1 MEYYDIDLSELT
13 VEEFAVLHITESM
26 MVQGYDMKSIENF
39 WMSDDEEMIDGVMNS
54 LELIEEIFVPDN
66 EFLTEKVK
74 VPGISRW
81 IDDLLK
87 KLKIKGRTPKTN
99 AGKTEATP
107 PKTTA
112 GGKTITSNTSGTGSS
127 KVTTSQSNQT
137 SQATTTLKD
146 KVVKVL
152 KKPVVKNTGIGAA
165 VLGGAALV
173 GDQLTKN
180 NIIPPMP
187 QSGDEGPEPE
197 KGPVLDTPDGP
208 KQFPPLR
215 TPPPVPKDDTQSQQ
229 QDTAPPKKKYTY
241 RHWSISNNP
250 IQYNKNP
257 GLSSYR
263 NIRNTIRNK

>member
-1 MEYYDIDLSELT
+1 MEYYDIDFSELT

-26 MVQGYDMKSIENF
+26 MIQGYDMKSIENF

-54 LELIEEIFVPDN
+54 LELIEEIIVPDN
-66 EFLTEKVK
+66 EFLTERVK
-74 VPGISRW
+74 VPGIGRW
-81 IDDLLK
+81 IDDLFK
-87 KLKIKGRTPKTN
+87 KLKIKGRTPKTS

-112 GGKTITSNTSGTGSS
+112 GGRTITSNTSGTGSS

-137 SQATTTLKD
+137 GQATRTLKD
-146 KVVKVL
+146 KVVQVL
-152 KKPVVKNTGIGAA
+152 KKPVVKKTGIGAA
-165 VLGGAALV
+165 LTGATVLV

-180 NIIPPMP
+180 NIIPPIP
-187 QSGDEGPEPE
+187 QSGDEGPESE
-197 KGPVLDTPDGP
+197 KGPVLDTPEGP

-215 TPPPVPKDDTQSQQ
+215 TPPPVPKDDTQN
-229 QDTAPPKKKYTY
+229 QDTAPRKKKYTY

-250 IQYNKNP
+250 IQYNRNP

>member
-1 MEYYDIDLSELT
+1 MEYYDIDFSELT

-66 EFLTEKVK
+66 EFLTERVR
-74 VPGISRW
+74 VPGIGRW
-81 IDDLLK
+81 IDDLFK
-87 KLKIKGRTPKTN
+87 KLKIKGRTPKTS
-99 AGKTEATP
+99 AGRTEVNP

-112 GGKTITSNTSGTGSS
+112 GGRPITSNTSTTGSS
-127 KVTTSQSNQT
+127 RVTGTNQT
-137 SQATTTLKD
+137 GQATRTLKD
-146 KVVKVL
+146 KVVQVL
-152 KKPVVKNTGIGAA
+152 KKPVVKKTGIGGA
-165 VLGGAALV
+165 VLGGAVLV

-180 NIIPPMP
+180 NIIPPIP
-187 QSGDEGPEPE
+187 QPEDGPEPE
-197 KGPVLDTPDGP
+197 KGPVLDGPDGP
-208 KQFPPLR
+208 KQFPPLPAP
-215 TPPPVPKDDTQSQQ
+215 PPPVPKDDTQSQQ

-250 IQYNKNP
+250 IQYNRNP

>member
-1 MEYYDIDLSELT
+1 MEYYDIDFSELT

-66 EFLTEKVK
+66 EFLTERVK
-74 VPGISRW
+74 VPGIGRW

-87 KLKIKGRTPKTN
+87 KLKIKGRTPKTS
-99 AGKTEATP
+99 AGRTEVNP

-112 GGKTITSNTSGTGSS
+112 GGRPITSNTSTTGSS
-127 KVTTSQSNQT
+127 RVTGTNQT
-137 SQATTTLKD
+137 GQATRTLKD
-146 KVVKVL
+146 KVVQVL
-152 KKPVVKNTGIGAA
+152 KKPVVKKTGIGGA
-165 VLGGAALV
+165 VLGGTVLV
-173 GDQLTKN
+173 GDQLAKN
-180 NIIPPMP
+180 SIIPPIP
-187 QSGDEGPEPE
+187 QPEDGPEPE
-197 KGPVLDTPDGP
+197 KGPVLDTPEGP

>member
-1 MEYYDIDLSELT
+1 MEYYDIDFSELT

-66 EFLTEKVK
+66 EFLTERVR
-74 VPGISRW
+74 VPGIGRW
-81 IDDLLK
+81 IDDLFK
-87 KLKIKGRTPKTN
+87 KLKIKGRTPKTS
-99 AGKTEATP
+99 AGRTEVTP

-112 GGKTITSNTSGTGSS
+112 GGRPITSNTSTTGSS
-127 KVTTSQSNQT
+127 RVTGTNQT
-137 SQATTTLKD
+137 GQATTALKD
-146 KVVKVL
+146 KVVQVL
-152 KKPVVKNTGIGAA
+152 KKPVVKKTGIGGA
-165 VLGGAALV
+165 VLGGAVLV

-180 NIIPPMP
+180 NIIPPIP
-187 QSGDEGPEPE
+187 QPEDGPEPE
-197 KGPVLDTPDGP
+197 KGPVLDGPDGP
-208 KQFPPLR
+208 KQFPPLPAP
-215 TPPPVPKDDTQSQQ
+215 PPPVPKDDTQSQQ
-229 QDTAPPKKKYTY
+229 QDSAPPKKKYTY

-250 IQYNKNP
+250 IQYNRNP

>member
-1 MEYYDIDLSELT
+1 MEYYDIDFSELT

-39 WMSDDEEMIDGVMNS
+39 WISDDEEMIDGVMNS

-66 EFLTEKVK
+66 EFLTERVK
-74 VPGISRW
+74 VPGIGRW

-87 KLKIKGRTPKTN
+87 KLKIKGRTPKTS
-99 AGKTEATP
+99 AGKTEVTP

-112 GGKTITSNTSGTGSS
+112 GGRPITSNTSTTGSS
-127 KVTTSQSNQT
+127 RVTGTNQT
-137 SQATTTLKD
+137 GQATRTLKD

-165 VLGGAALV
+165 VLGGTVLV

-180 NIIPPMP
+180 NIIPPIP
-187 QSGDEGPEPE
+187 QPEDSPEPE
-197 KGPVLDTPDGP
+197 KGPVLDTPEGP

-215 TPPPVPKDDTQSQQ
+215 TPPPVPKDNTQSQQ
-229 QDTAPPKKKYTY
+229 QNTEPPKKKKYTY

-250 IQYNKNP
+250 IQYNRNP

>member
-39 WMSDDEEMIDGVMNS
+39 WMSDDEEMIDRVMNS

-112 GGKTITSNTSGTGSS
+112 GGQPITSNTSGTGSS
-127 KVTTSQSNQT
+127 KVTTSKTNQT

-152 KKPVVKNTGIGAA
+152 KKPVVKKTGIGAA
-165 VLGGAALV
+165 LTGGTVLV

-180 NIIPPMP
+180 NIIPSIP
-187 QSGDEGPEPE
+187 QPEDGPEPE
-197 KGPVLDTPDGP
+197 KGPVLDGPDGP
-208 KQFPPLR
+208 KQFPPLPAP
-215 TPPPVPKDDTQSQQ
+215 PPPVPKDDTQN
-229 QDTAPPKKKYTY
+229 QDTAPRKKKYTY